1 MGIII
6 ESYGHIKKSVVT
18 SKRGK
23 AAVEWAER
31 NTNTGRIMN
40 TEADRKTGKGRD
52 LLVARVTGVRSGSQ
66 EKMLAKIKKGLRFS
80 AIAQLENALHASQK
94 DIAEVLSISSS
105 TLQRRKK
112 SGHLQTDE
120 SDRVVR
126 LARLK
131 DAALA
136 LMQGD
141 DDAAVTWLHTPL
153 DVLGGESPLAHA
165 STELGARDVE
175 DLIGR
180 LRHGVFS

>member
-1 MGIII
+1 MGTENEPIATPK
-6 ESYGHIKKSVVT
+6 SGKSAGH
-18 SKRGK
+18 
-23 AAVEWAER
+23 WADG
-31 NTNTGRIMN
+31 NASTGRFMN
-40 TEADRKTGKGRD
+40 TKADSKTQKGSD
-52 LLVARVTGVRSGSQ
+52 LLVARVTGVRSGSR
-66 EKMLAKIKKGLRFS
+66 EKMLAKIKKGLKFT

-94 DIAEVLSISSS
+94 DIADVLSISSS

-112 SGHLQTDE
+112 AGHLQTDE

-126 LARLK
+126 LACLK

-153 DVLGGESPLAHA
+153 DVLGGESPLSHA

>member
-1 MGIII
+1 
-6 ESYGHIKKSVVT
+6 
-18 SKRGK
+18 
-23 AAVEWAER
+23 
-31 NTNTGRIMN
+31 
-40 TEADRKTGKGRD
+40 
-52 LLVARVTGVRSGSQ
+52 
-66 EKMLAKIKKGLRFS
+66 
-80 AIAQLENALHASQK
+80 SQK
-94 DIAEVLSISSS
+94 DIAQVLSIPSS

-112 SGHLQTDE
+112 TGHLQTDE

-126 LARLK
+126 LAHLK

-141 DDAAVTWLHTPL
+141 DNAAVAWLHTPL
-153 DVLGGESPLAHA
+153 DVLGGESPLEHA